1 MNVISIKAMNSG
13 VSASFMSS
21 LAKANV
27 NIRVIAQGSSER
39 QVAVVV
45 EGKDGEFGFYYGIL
59 SDITSCNITPL
70 CLV

>member
-1 MNVISIKAMNSG
+1 MNSG
-13 VSASFMSS
+13 VSASFMSA

-45 EGKDGEFGFYYGIL
+45 EATDGQFYCYVVNAHFFLFLIH
-59 SDITSCNITPL
+59 I
-70 CLV
+70 

>member
-1 MNVISIKAMNSG
+1 MNSG
-13 VSASFMSS
+13 VSASFMSA

-45 EGKDGEFGFYYGIL
+45 EAKDGQLYCYVMKAHFF
-59 SDITSCNITPL
+59 
-70 CLV
+70 

>member
-1 MNVISIKAMNSG
+1 MNSG

-45 EGKDGEFGFYYGIL
+45 EAKDGAFFFHFNDL
-59 SDITSCNITPL
+59 SYLNVS
-70 CLV
+70 

>member
-1 MNVISIKAMNSG
+1 MTVKGCTSHDIFDYCQAMNSG

-45 EGKDGEFGFYYGIL
+45 EAKDGAFFSL
-59 SDITSCNITPL
+59 Q
-70 CLV
+70 